1 MDLLAL
7 DSRRGAKTSAC
18 VALRPVCRSASGLPL
33 VRSSA
38 PSAASTRVLMYA
50 CVHVPYGPLGPLQ
63 PALYSPRRTHH
74 NRTFST
80 SPYKTATFSIDRVT
94 STYLPYSPG
103 ISSFASDRDSL
114 PYCRVIG
121 QSHSTKIFFS
131 PSPSVFAPA
140 TVSPCSLI
148 YPGPDISTTDGL
160 PRTRP
165 LLMRFSSVSWG
176 GSVRGGGVFYV
187 CERTH
192 VKFRWKI
199 DI

>member
-50 CVHVPYGPLGPLQ
+50 CVHVPYGPFGPLQ

-121 QSHSTKIFFS
+121 QSQSPRSFS
-131 PSPSVFAPA
+131 PRLFLSLLLQLSLLAPLSILA
-140 TVSPCSLI
+140 PI
-148 YPGPDISTTDGL
+148 F
-160 PRTRP
+160 P
-165 LLMRFSSVSWG
+165 LQTAFHGHDRS
-176 GSVRGGGVFYV
+176 
-187 CERTH
+187 
-192 VKFRWKI
+192 
-199 DI
+199 